1 MLYDGPTRLT
11 LLQAATT
18 AAAIPPPLDV
28 VGLAFRLRGLQED
41 LP

>member
-11 LLQAATT
+11 LLQVATT

-28 VGLAFRLRGLQED
+28 VGLAFWFERIAD
-41 LP
+41 HP